1 MKPLNQRRF
10 AGPLA
15 RGWFALG
22 RIRRGEIWFF
32 ATNSPRRC
40 ASIYGVTKS
49 LGNAVKSLA
58 LTVWM
63 TLATAEAQ
71 NSAPPPTRLP
81 TAGRPG
87 APAAATP
94 GIPAPSGQQRIQ
106 QQIIQRSGAT
116 DAARYLAGLPVSA
129 ESPLTR
135 LTSDPRWIA
144 HSNAMN
150 AAFSRLNRIQLSDI
164 RVWQADYLAPATRSS
179 RTCLYFFSGPDFLYP
194 DIFYPDCSTYVL
206 VSLEP
211 VASIPELQSVPPAML
226 QNTLQNIE
234 VSLNTVFNFGYFET
248 HDLREYSQRSQLKGV
263 LPIIFVFLARSG
275 KEILHVDY
283 NVLGQGGTSGVKI
296 TFLDPATG
304 ADKVLYYFSADLSD
318 DGLKRDSA
326 VLRFCNSLGPT
337 NSLLKA
343 ASYLLHQN
351 GFVIARNYLLRVSA
365 SILQDDSGIPL
376 RYCSP
381 EKWTLRFFGA
391 YNGPIDLFKSFYQ
404 PDLRQ
409 YYATSSPKP
418 LTFGYGYQYSRKDAM
433 LILAVRR

>member
-1 MKPLNQRRF
+1 M
-10 AGPLA
+10 
-15 RGWFALG
+15 
-22 RIRRGEIWFF
+22 
-32 ATNSPRRC
+32 
-40 ASIYGVTKS
+40 TKS
-49 LGNAVKSLA
+49 PGNAVKSFA
-58 LTVWM
+58 FTVWM

-71 NSAPPPTRLP
+71 NLAPPPTRLP
-81 TAGRPG
+81 TAGMPG
-87 APAAATP
+87 APSAPTQEL
-94 GIPAPSGQQRIQ
+94 PAHSPQQRIH

-116 DAARYLAGLPVSA
+116 DAARYLAGMPVSA

-144 HSNAMN
+144 HSKAMN
-150 AAFSRLNRIQLSDI
+150 AAFSRLDQIQLSDI
-164 RVWQADYLAPATRSS
+164 RVWRADYLAPTTKFS

-194 DIFYPDCSTYVL
+194 ETFYPDCNTYVL

-211 VASIPELQSVPPAML
+211 VESIPELQSAPPAML

-234 VSLNTVFNFGYFET
+234 NSLNTVLNFGYFET
-248 HDLREYSQRSQLKGV
+248 QDLREYSQRSQLKGV

-275 KEILHVDY
+275 KEILNVDY
-283 NVLGQGGTSGVKI
+283 NFLGKGGTRGVKV

-304 ADKVLYYFSADLSD
+304 ADKVLYYFSSDLSD
-318 DGLKRDSA
+318 EGLKKDSA
-326 VLRFCNSLGPT
+326 VLRFCNRLGPT
-337 NSLLKA
+337 NSFLKA

-391 YNGPIDLFKSFYQ
+391 YTGPINLFKSFYQ

-409 YYATSSPKP
+409 CYATSSPKP
-418 LTFGYGYQYSRKDAM
+418 LTFGFGYQYSSKDAM